1 MSVNSYCSEDLAQQA
16 ATQYRL
22 AQQFC
27 DRCRTYH
34 AIWPYRRLAR
44 VVATADASAPGF
56 ESTLDAL
63 FKTGKRKVLIAGAA
77 DTGLLALT
85 ARTGAAYDV
94 EITVLDRCRTP
105 LELCRQFAERWSLT
119 SRTLHQD
126 LTGLDLAAEFD
137 IVFANSVLMFIA
149 PDLRVD
155 VLRRLGRALRPDGRL
170 VNVFNAGPRIRRED
184 SVATMLAE
192 MERRGIALPESSET
206 FTRELIDFARE
217 QDSRDGT
224 LFELDQVL
232 ALHELG
238 GFKVMRCVE
247 TDMGVTSPWQ
257 RLAGKR
263 RYLIEGTPAQDRCND

>member
-1 MSVNSYCSEDLAQQA
+1 MSRNSYCTEDLVEQA

-22 AQQFC
+22 AEQFC
-27 DRCRTYH
+27 DTCRNYH

-94 EITVLDRCRTP
+94 NIVVLDRCRTP
-105 LELCRQFAERWSLT
+105 LELCRQFAQRWSLR
-119 SRTLHQD
+119 SCTLHQD

-137 IVFANSVLMFIA
+137 VVFANSVLMFIA
-149 PDLRVD
+149 PELRID
-155 VLRRLGRALRPDGRL
+155 VLRRLSRALRLDGRL
-170 VNVFNAGPRIRRED
+170 VNVFNAGPHIRRED

-192 MERRGIALPESSET
+192 MERRGIPLPESSET
-206 FTRELIDFARE
+206 FTRGLIDFARE
-217 QDSRDGT
+217 QDSRDRT
-224 LFELDQVL
+224 LNELDQVL
-232 ALHELG
+232 ALHERG
-238 GFKVMRCVE
+238 GFRVIRCVE

-263 RYLIEGTPAQDRCND
+263 RYLIEGIPAPQGCND

>member
-1 MSVNSYCSEDLAQQA
+1 MSGNSYCSEDLAQQA

-22 AQQFC
+22 ARQLC
-27 DRCRTYH
+27 DTCRTYH

-63 FKTGKRKVLIAGAA
+63 FKTGKRQVLIAGAA

-94 EITVLDRCRTP
+94 DIMVLDRCRTP

-126 LTGLDLAAEFD
+126 LTGLDVAAEFD
-137 IVFANSVLMFIA
+137 IVFANSVLMFVA
-149 PDLRVD
+149 PELRVD
-155 VLRRLGRALRPDGRL
+155 VLRRLSRALRPGGRL

-192 MERRGIALPESSET
+192 MERRGIPLPESAET

-217 QDSRDGT
+217 QDSRDST
-224 LFELDQVL
+224 LYELDQIL
-232 ALHELG
+232 ALHERG

-263 RYLIEGTPAQDRCND
+263 RYLIEGTPAQDSRND